1 MAGIKIS
8 ELDELTG
15 ANASDS
21 DVLVI
26 VDVSSNTT
34 KKITF
39 ENLINSNIDSA
50 NRATTSIV
58 AQRAT
63 QIISTP
69 GISGDNFVLFKANVS
84 GADSVLT
91 DPGLT
96 YNPTT
101 NRLTTN
107 ITGNADSATFAQT
120 AAVAD
125 SANFDLTSLND
136 VTDTFVG
143 LVSGQILKYNG
154 TSWANA
160 NDEQG
165 AAGSGV
171 IASQINTVSTPTD
184 AEFLIPFVQA
194 AGTDSVGVDA
204 GITYN
209 PSTNTLTVSEI
220 IGNASTADLATLST
234 SSTNALG
241 VIADSVGAVG
251 TFYPLLRDNPA
262 PGGDS
267 VNYSTNFS
275 WEASTDTLSATNFNG
290 NGSNISNV
298 AALSA
303 TNSTNV
309 AINQENTD
317 AIFYPHFGSSVSGN
331 DGTDVQIKFR
341 INPGTHH
348 ISYLDSAARI
358 TLGVD
363 SDVGIGNGGIQYSF
377 KVTNNGSDDYVF
389 ADRANVFF
397 PDPTNDPILYL
408 RRGET
413 YRFDLDASGH
423 PFEIRLAAGGSAY
436 ITGVTNNGAE
446 IGAVTFAVSM
456 TAPSTL
462 YYQCANHSGMGNT
475 INIV

>member
-8 ELDELTG
+8 ELQELSG

-63 QIISTP
+63 QIISTA
-69 GISGDNFVLFKANVS
+69 GISGENFVLFKANVS
-84 GADSVLT
+84 GADSVMT

-96 YNPTT
+96 YNPSTS
-101 NRLTTN
+101 RLTTN

-171 IASQINTVSTPTD
+171 IASQINTVSVPTD

-220 IGNASTADLATLST
+220 IGNASTADLATVAT
-234 SSTNALG
+234 SSINALG

-251 TFYPLLRDNPA
+251 TFYPLLRGDHA

-267 VNYSTNFS
+267 VDYSTNFS

-303 TNSTNV
+303 TNATNV
-309 AINQENTD
+309 AINQENTS
-317 AIFYPHFGSSVSGN
+317 AIFYPHFGSSISGN
-331 DGTDVQIKFR
+331 DGVDVQSKFR
-341 INPGTHH
+341 INPGIHH

-363 SDVGIGNGGIQYSF
+363 SDFGIGNNGIQYSF
-377 KVTNNGSDDYVF
+377 KVTNNGADDYVF

-397 PDPTNDPILYL
+397 PTPTNDPILYL

-413 YRFDLDASGH
+413 YRFDLVASGH
-423 PFEIRLAAGGSAY
+423 PFEIRTSNGGAAYS
-436 ITGVTNNGAE
+436 TGVTNNSVE
-446 IGAVTFAVSM
+446 IGSVTFAVPM
-456 TAPSTL
+456 AAPSTL
-462 YYQCANHSGMGNT
+462 YYQCTNHSGMGNT